1 LPTSLRRTALACA
14 VIVVSTSACTTRV
27 EGAAVPAPDLT
38 PPTSSPSQPDPVNV
52 PEGFDETPEVQLE
65 PGKPGGTFRVA
76 DYEPSTI
83 DPAEAVTGSDVL
95 VTGNLFTG
103 MTVAGPDMKVG
114 PGAAESWE
122 ADEDCTTWTFNLKP
136 GGKFHNGEAVTAKS
150 FVAGWKRGAAGS
162 GAGYQMEGVK
172 GYPKVE
178 QGLKTPDDQTLTVA
192 LSKPDCEFPVR
203 VAHPVFSPQPKAKFA
218 KRAPVGNGPFKL
230 DGSWRPG
237 GELTLA
243 RFDEYAIGDK
253 PYLDKVVIVPIDDP
267 AAGVAG
273 FQSTYDWARAT
284 GSQLRAA
291 RDQHAPKGNWISR
304 NVPGYTGLVP
314 MVGTQPLKSAAARK
328 ALSLAIDREQ
338 LSETVFDGSQ
348 PPATGLVSSAFDG
361 VHQPDAC
368 SACQY
373 DPAKAEQLAKE
384 GGLSK
389 RTKLTL
395 AFPQRPET
403 QTWAEAI
410 REQLEKNLGITVQL
424 QPLPPDKFYERQ
436 GKTNARGLYRGA
448 WLPDVATPD
457 DMLRPLLTTRGIANG
472 TNPGRYSNKQFDK
485 LLDRAART
493 SDEARRAELYQQAEQ
508 LAIGTDMALIPL
520 LERTE
525 FRLADN
531 EKFMNLR
538 MDFYENPDL
547 RVISL
552 R

>member
-103 MTVAGPDMKVG
+103 LTVAGPDMKVG

-218 KRAPVGNGPFKL
+218 KRAPVGNGPFQAGRL
-230 DGSWRPG
+230 VAAGRRTHPGPLRRVRHRRQALPGQGRHRADRRPG
-237 GELTLA
+237 RRRRGVPEHVRLGPGHGLAAACGAGPARAQGELDLA
-243 RFDEYAIGDK
+243 QRAGLHRPGADGRH
-253 PYLDKVVIVPIDDP
+253 P
-267 AAGVAG
+267 AAEVRRRPQGAVPGHRPRAAVG
-273 FQSTYDWARAT
+273 DRLRRQPAT
-284 GSQLRAA
+284 GHRAGVLGVRRRPPARRLLGVPVRPGEGRAAGQGGRPEQAHQAHARVPAAA
-291 RDQHAPKGNWISR
+291 RDADLGQ
-304 NVPGYTGLVP
+304 
-314 MVGTQPLKSAAARK
+314 
-328 ALSLAIDREQ
+328 
-338 LSETVFDGSQ
+338 
-348 PPATGLVSSAFDG
+348 
-361 VHQPDAC
+361 
-368 SACQY
+368 
-373 DPAKAEQLAKE
+373 
-384 GGLSK
+384 
-389 RTKLTL
+389 
-395 AFPQRPET
+395 
-403 QTWAEAI
+403 AI